1 MKMGRVRAVL
11 VLMFSS
17 LLAGCPLGGDSGDVG
32 DEFSRKDGVQIEG
45 FPTTEIPQ
53 SFLYRFVPSVDS
65 VDTTQ
70 ALEFSIENQPEWATF
85 DSATGTLEGTPR
97 PEHIG
102 TWEHIEII
110 VHNGDSAAKLEPFD
124 ISVTHRGN
132 GVAVVSWTRPTTNA
146 DGTPLNDLSG
156 FKIYYGENPNQ
167 YSRVIDI
174 PNPSL
179 TSFAVEGLPPGI
191 YYFVTTAYD
200 VDGAESDYSN
210 VASKTI
216 S

>member
-1 MKMGRVRAVL
+1 MSLGFKRVSLIL
-11 VLMFSS
+11 VTMIG
-17 LLAGCPLGGDSGDVG
+17 LAGCPIGDSGNVG
-32 DEFSRKDGVQIEG
+32 DEFTRKDGVQISG

-53 SFLYRFVPSVDS
+53 SFMYRFIPQVESVDLS
-65 VDTTQ
+65 Q
-70 ALEFSIENQPEWATF
+70 SLSFSIENKPDWATF
-85 DSATGTLEGTPR
+85 DPATGILEGTPR

-102 TWEHIEII
+102 TYEQIEI
-110 VHNGDSAAKLEPFD
+110 VVENGDSAAKLDLFD
-124 ISVTHRGN
+124 ITVTTRGN

-146 DGTPLNDLSG
+146 DGTPLQDLSG
-156 FKIYYGENPNQ
+156 FKIYYGDLPNQ

-179 TSFAVEGLPPGI
+179 TSFAVEGLPPGT

-200 VDGAESDYSN
+200 IQGMESEYSN
-210 VASKTI
+210 IASKTI

>member
-1 MKMGRVRAVL
+1 MILDRISRLWILAVAT
-11 VLMFSS
+11 V
-17 LLAGCPLGGDSGDVG
+17 LAGCPIGDSGNVG
-32 DEFSRKDGVQIEG
+32 DEFTRADGVKISG

-53 SFLYRFVPSVDS
+53 SFMYRFVPNVES

-70 ALEFSIENQPEWATF
+70 ALQFSIENKPEWASF
-85 DSATGTLEGTPR
+85 DPATGSLEGTPR
-97 PEHIG
+97 PEHVG
-102 TWEHIEII
+102 TYERIEIT
-110 VHNGDSAAKLEPFD
+110 VRNGDSAARLDPFD
-124 ISVTHRGN
+124 VSVTHRGN
-132 GVAVVSWTRPTTNA
+132 GVAVVSWTKPTTNA
-146 DGTPLNDLSG
+146 DGTPLRDLSG

-167 YSRVIDI
+167 YTRVIDI
-174 PNPSL
+174 PDPSL
-179 TSFAVEGLPPGI
+179 SSFAVEGLPPGI

>member
-1 MKMGRVRAVL
+1 MKLCHPRSVF
-11 VLMFSS
+11 VLMISVI
-17 LLAGCPLGGDSGDVG
+17 LAGCPIGDSGHVG
-32 DEFSRKDGVQIEG
+32 NEVSHKDGVRISG

-53 SFLYRFVPSVDS
+53 SFLYRFVPSVEA
-65 VDTTQ
+65 VDTTL
-70 ALEFSIENQPEWATF
+70 ALTFSIENKPDWATF
-85 DSATGTLEGTPR
+85 DPATGTLEGTPS

-102 TWEHIEII
+102 TYEHIEI
-110 VHNGDSAAKLEPFD
+110 VVRNGDFTDKLEPFD

-174 PNPSL
+174 PDASL

-200 VDGAESDYSN
+200 IDGAESDYSN